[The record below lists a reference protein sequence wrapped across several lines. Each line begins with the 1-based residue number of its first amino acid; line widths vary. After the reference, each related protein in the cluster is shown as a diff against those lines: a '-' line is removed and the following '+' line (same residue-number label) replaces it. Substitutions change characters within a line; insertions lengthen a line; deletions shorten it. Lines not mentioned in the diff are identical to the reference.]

1 MKKSD
6 PLFPVMQM
14 LLSHLLLIKNPQCWF
29 GAKKI
34 IGDIASLE
42 LAVTEELILHEI
54 DELIQEIPPTWWPWK

>member
-29 GAKKI
+29 NAAKF
-34 IGDIASLE
+34 LE
-42 LAVTEELILHEI
+42 GLNSPEMAATEALILSEI
-54 DELIQEIPPTWWPWK
+54 DDLIQEIPPTWWPWK